1 MEIEVRIPS
10 AKELKELGVKKWPIW
25 EKEESVFDWSYDE
38 KETCY
43 FLEGEVE
50 VELPEGRKV
59 IVKKGNLVIF
69 PQGLKCKWNI
79 KKRVK
84 KHYNFG

>member
-1 MEIEVRIPS
+1 MEIKIKRPS
-10 AKELKELGVKKWPIW
+10 KEELEKLGVKSWPIW
-25 EKEESVFDWSYDE
+25 TKEISEFNWYYDE

-50 VELPEGRKV
+50 VETEEGTVYV
-59 IVKKGNLVIF
+59 IKKGDLVEF
-69 PQGLKCKWNI
+69 PKGLRCKW
-79 KKRVK
+79 KVKSPVK